1 MAERLSNQAQLCGVR
16 RTHTYLMQSERG
28 EGERRKGE
36 PRKLAATS
44 AELLLV
50 LLTVQVDSQ
59 YRSVDLL

>member
-36 PRKLAATS
+36 PRKRLQHQQNCYLS
-44 AELLLV
+44 F
-50 LLTVQVDSQ
+50 
-59 YRSVDLL
+59 